1 MEYSKEVISQ
11 YFYMPIPQA
20 AKELGIG
27 LTALKVN
34 CRRVGIKRWPYRK
47 LESLKSSED
56 RYAQPG
62 NNKQELIRMMEEEKK
77 QIEDN
82 PNLSVAKSTQRLRQ
96 YCFKAKHKQRK
107 YVNLE
112 LSLAPPTQAT
122 VKTSQAENRG
132 DQPDGNKQ
140 NLIRRSDEGKKHIEK
155 NPNVSVAKNE
165 QMMGQCCFTS
175 KYKQREYVSLELSLA
190 PPILAN
196 SQ

>member
-1 MEYSKEVISQ
+1 
-11 YFYMPIPQA
+11 MPISQA

-34 CRRVGIKRWPYRK
+34 CRRVGIKHWPYRK

-56 RYAQPG
+56 RYAQPD
-62 NNKQELIRMMEEEKK
+62 NNKQELIRMLEEEKK
-77 QIEDN
+77 HIEGN
-82 PNLSVAKSTQRLRQ
+82 PNLSVSKSTQRLRQ
-96 YCFKAKHKQRK
+96 CYFKAKHKLRK

-112 LSLAPPTQAT
+112 LSLAPDTINNKNFSGYQLIYYADNGG
-122 VKTSQAENRG
+122 A
-132 DQPDGNKQ
+132 QPDGNKQ
-140 NLIRRSDEGKKHIEK
+140 KLIRRSDEGKKHIEK
-155 NPNVSVAKNE
+155 NPNVSDAKNE

-190 PPILAN
+190 PPISAN

>member
-1 MEYSKEVISQ
+1 MEYNKEVISQ

-56 RYAQPG
+56 RYAQPD
-62 NNKQELIRMMEEEKK
+62 NNKQELIRMLEEENK

-96 YCFKAKHKQRK
+96 CCFKAKHKQRK
-107 YVNLE
+107 YADNGG
-112 LSLAPPTQAT
+112 A
-122 VKTSQAENRG
+122 
-132 DQPDGNKQ
+132 QPDGNKQ
-140 NLIRRSDEGKKHIEK
+140 KLIRRSDEGKKHIEK
-155 NPNVSVAKNE
+155 NPNVSDAENE

-190 PPILAN
+190 PLISAN